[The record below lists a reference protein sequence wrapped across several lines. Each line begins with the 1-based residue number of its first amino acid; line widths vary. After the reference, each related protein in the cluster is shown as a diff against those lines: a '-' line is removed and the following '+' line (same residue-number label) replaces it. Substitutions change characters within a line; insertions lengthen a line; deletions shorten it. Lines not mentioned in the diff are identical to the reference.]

1 MKDVPLSRALDSIEF
16 GTVVVNAEGIITFYS
31 SSYERFLGVPRAKVL
46 GRHVTE
52 VIENTRM
59 HLVVQTGE
67 PEIGWKHNIKGQT
80 MVVQRI
86 PIRDETGKIV
96 GAVGQVMF
104 RDVAEITELAQKLN
118 LLESKL
124 EYYERE
130 LEHLRS
136 SRYTFDHIIGTSQV
150 LEDAKRLAS
159 KAAEG
164 TSTVLLLGES
174 GVGKELFAHA
184 IHRASPRRSKAFVR
198 VNCSS
203 IPHDLLESELFGY
216 EAGAFTGAGRK
227 GKPGKFELA
236 NQGTI
241 LLDEIGDMP
250 LTMQAKLLRVLQERE
265 VERLGGTRTFGVDFR
280 LIAATNANPEDLVRA
295 GRLRRDLFYRLNVV
309 AIHVPPLRDRRED
322 IPAIARHRLAMA
334 REEQGVRPLEIS
346 PEVLTLFQRYDWP
359 GNVREL
365 YNVLERAACAAEGS
379 RIDIEHLPLLLRD
392 VGGRRDGERER
403 SNLRQAVRDAEREAV
418 LKALKMAKGNKARAA
433 KLLGIHRTGLYQKLV
448 RLNITAHGKP
458 TDHVLVM

>member
-1 MKDVPLSRALDSIEF
+1 
-16 GTVVVNAEGIITFYS
+16 
-31 SSYERFLGVPRAKVL
+31 
-46 GRHVTE
+46 
-52 VIENTRM
+52 
-59 HLVVQTGE
+59 
-67 PEIGWKHNIKGQT
+67 
-80 MVVQRI
+80 
-86 PIRDETGKIV
+86 
-96 GAVGQVMF
+96 MF

-164 TSTVLLLGES
+164 ASTVLLLGES

-203 IPHDLLESELFGY
+203 IPHDLLESGSFGY

-241 LLDEIGDMP
+241 FLDEIGDMP

-280 LIAATNANPEDLVRA
+280 LIAATNANPEHLVQGRAAPSGPLLPTQRGGHPYPTAPRSARGHSGDRPPSPGNGPRGTGGAPAGDLA
-295 GRLRRDLFYRLNVV
+295 GRSGTL
-309 AIHVPPLRDRRED
+309 
-322 IPAIARHRLAMA
+322 PAL
-334 REEQGVRPLEIS
+334 
-346 PEVLTLFQRYDWP
+346 
-359 GNVREL
+359 
-365 YNVLERAACAAEGS
+365 
-379 RIDIEHLPLLLRD
+379 
-392 VGGRRDGERER
+392 
-403 SNLRQAVRDAEREAV
+403 
-418 LKALKMAKGNKARAA
+418 
-433 KLLGIHRTGLYQKLV
+433 
-448 RLNITAHGKP
+448 
-458 TDHVLVM
+458 

>member
-1 MKDVPLSRALDSIEF
+1 MKHVPLSRALDSIEF
-16 GTVVVNAEGIITFYS
+16 GTVVVNADGIITFYS
-31 SSYERFLGVPRAKVL
+31 KSYERFLGVPRAEVL

-59 HLVVQTGE
+59 HVVVQTGE
-67 PEIGWKHNIKGQT
+67 PEIGWKQNIKGQT

-86 PIRDETGKIV
+86 PVRDETGKVI

-136 SRYTFDHIIGTSQV
+136 SRYTFDHIIGTSQA
-150 LEDAKRLAS
+150 LENAKRLAA

-184 IHRASPRRSKAFVR
+184 IHHASPRRSQAFVR

-236 NQGTI
+236 SHGTI
-241 LLDEIGDMP
+241 FLDEIGDMP

-265 VERLGGTRTFGVDFR
+265 VERVGGTRTFGVDFR
-280 LIAATNANPEDLVRA
+280 LIAATNANPEEMVNA
-295 GRLRRDLFYRLNVV
+295 GQLRRDLFYRLNVV
-309 AIHVPPLRDRRED
+309 AIQVPPLRERRED
-322 IPAIARHRLAMA
+322 IPAIARHRLAMI
-334 REEQGVRPLEIS
+334 REEQGIRPLEFS
-346 PEVLTLFQRYDWP
+346 PEVLALFHRYDWP

-365 YNVLERAACAAEGS
+365 TNVLERAACAAEGP
-379 RIDIEHLPLLLRD
+379 RIEIEHLPLFLRD
-392 VGGRRDGERER
+392 VQSGRERERQR

-418 LKALKMAKGNKARAA
+418 LNALNMAKGNKAKAA
-433 KLLGIHRTGLYQKLV
+433 KLLGIHRTGLYQRLV
-448 RLNITAHGKP
+448 RLNIAAGVQP
-458 TDHVLVM
+458 GQAIVV